1 MLTAIQIRDLAVI
14 QSLDMELDSGLTV
27 LSGETG
33 AGKSIL
39 IDALGLALGDRGS
52 ATVIRHG
59 ADRTEVNVIFDIRD
73 REDARNWLADGEL
86 EADDECHLRRTI
98 GSDGRSR
105 GYINSRPVPM
115 QSLRELGEML
125 VEIHGQHE
133 HQSLIKRDH
142 QRFLLDAYGDHLPQS
157 RKTSAAFAAWRDAK
171 QRLEQ
176 LSGDAAGRAERI
188 DLLRYQVRELE
199 ALALVDGE
207 IQELEEKQT
216 RLGHA
221 ETLLVAAQR
230 ALQRIDGDDD
240 HALANALSG
249 IATELDNLARIDPEI
264 RSSVELLNSA
274 LIQLREGSDALQRY
288 QSTIDLDPARLREVE
303 DRLGTAVDL
312 ARKHRVQPDELTTLL
327 ETLKTELGDLEDAG
341 ENLEGLQHRVE
352 VLAKAYIKEARA
364 LSKKRLAVAT
374 ALSGEVTGL
383 MQELGMPSGSFEV
396 QVESK
401 ADDFRASGL
410 DVVEF
415 LVTANPGHPAQ
426 PLRKVASGGELSRIS
441 LAIQVAAIA
450 ADSHKALIFDEV
462 DAGIGGATAEI
473 VGQKLRA
480 LGQNRQVLCV
490 THLAQVA
497 AQGHT
502 QIGVEKQVRDGTT
515 STALRVLE
523 RETRISE
530 LARMLGGVEITDQ
543 SLAHAREM
551 LEPLSASHQ
560 DSLWE
565 RDPLWERLPA
575 AIDYSRA
582 QLLRWGQ
589 GSF

>member
-14 QSLDMELDSGLTV
+14 RSLDMELGPGLTV

-39 IDALGLALGDRGS
+39 IDALGLALGDRGN
-52 ATVIRHG
+52 TGVIRHG
-59 ADRTEVNVIFDIRD
+59 ADRTEVNVIFCV
-73 REDARNWLADGEL
+73 RERADVLRWLADGEL
-86 EADDECHLRRTI
+86 DADDECHLRRTI

-105 GYINSRPVPM
+105 GYINGRPVPM

-142 QRFLLDAYGDHLPQS
+142 QRFLLDAYGGHLPEAH
-157 RKTSAAFAAWRDAK
+157 KTSTAFAAWRDAK

-176 LSGDAAGRAERI
+176 LSGDAAGRTERI
-188 DLLRYQVRELE
+188 DLLRYQIRELE
-199 ALALVDGE
+199 ALALADGE
-207 IQELEEKQT
+207 IQLLEEKQT

-221 ETLLVAAQR
+221 ENLLVAAQR
-230 ALQRIDGDDD
+230 ALQQIDGDDD
-240 HALANALSG
+240 HALATA
-249 IATELDNLARIDPEI
+249 LARIAAELESLTRIDPHI
-264 RSSVELLNSA
+264 QSSVDLFNTA

-303 DRLGTAVDL
+303 ERLGTALDL
-312 ARKHRVQPDELTTLL
+312 ARKHRVKPEELTALL
-327 ETLKTELGDLEDAG
+327 ETLRTELSDLEDAG
-341 ENLEGLQHRVE
+341 ENLEGLQHRVQ
-352 VLAKAYIKEARA
+352 VLSDAYLKEARA
-364 LSKKRLAVAT
+364 LTKMRSLAAK
-374 ALSGEVTGL
+374 ALSSEVTGL
-383 MQELGMPSGSFEV
+383 MQELGMRAGSFEV
-396 QVESK
+396 QVKSSEN
-401 ADDFRASGL
+401 DFRASGL
-410 DVVEF
+410 DTIEF
-415 LVTANPGHPAQ
+415 LVTVNPGLPAQ

-473 VGQKLRA
+473 VGHKLRA

-523 RETRISE
+523 EDARVGE

-551 LEPLSASHQ
+551 LE
-560 DSLWE
+560 
-565 RDPLWERLPA
+565 
-575 AIDYSRA
+575 RA
-582 QLLRWGQ
+582 QRESPRRAMNL
-589 GSF
+589 